1 MRFNRQSAAHR
12 LIAGLAISAVLALT
26 ACAVKGRTLEG
37 ISADYSVQ
45 VGKAVA
51 VAQEAVGT
59 FGKASADPKVRNAS
73 VLALKGLDVVNVKGL
88 ELADLLDKIVA
99 LRRANQPIDD
109 SLIAQALALVDA
121 LDSAIDLD
129 VIPHL
134 GDAPEARAALE
145 AARAVSKLVLSFQF
159 QLGQLKGV

>member
-1 MRFNRQSAAHR
+1 MRFYRQSTFSRLVLGAA
-12 LIAGLAISAVLALT
+12 IAAVIASA

-45 VGKAVA
+45 VGKSVA

-73 VLALKGLDVVNVKGL
+73 VLALKGLDVVNVNGL

-99 LRRANQPIDD
+99 LRRASSRRRWRWLMRSTARSTSTSFRILAMPQRPGRLSRRRGRCRSSCSASSSSSD
-109 SLIAQALALVDA
+109 S
-121 LDSAIDLD
+121 
-129 VIPHL
+129 
-134 GDAPEARAALE
+134 
-145 AARAVSKLVLSFQF
+145 
-159 QLGQLKGV
+159 